1 MPPFETRSSQF
12 GLISGIRQPNSDM
25 VLQAAPAGLFTPEAR
40 KGQLFVVAEADQDV
54 ARGRDAC
61 QLVIHTIR
69 KLFYDDSSFSVTSA
83 LRKAISAANKLLY
96 EQNFSASP
104 QKRAVVGVTCAV
116 VKGNDLYIAQIQP
129 AQAYVLAGGK
139 LRALPPIPAWGVA
152 PDITT
157 FFKPGAV
164 GASLSIEPEFYRAVL
179 NIGDT
184 LLMCTSN
191 LTRLIGQNDAT
202 RLLRAV
208 LLDDIADGLADMC
221 TEHQITE
228 GHGLIVG
235 VRAALSP
242 AAQAEP
248 LSRAGITERG
258 RLALR
263 RAYAWAGRITGAA
276 ALQLQGATTRA
287 QQQRA
292 GSRLEQAQREQA
304 RLSEAQAEP
313 PYSIAPPPRPHP
325 LQLGESLDERIDQER
340 LARRNRLGAAPLRPT
355 ETGDTPP
362 SSFLG
367 EGGYL
372 TSPAERRIDLSD
384 TPSMAALGKRSNPY
398 GRPEIAP
405 TLGERLTQPI
415 AKIANAF
422 TSMGRRRRLRRPPP
436 RALPRARRAGLSYRR
451 QSPPFPWI
459 WLLVLILVIAAAV
472 LYGMNLSREITVR
485 QANDSLDHAA
495 TVIAALRSADESSAQ
510 SRLDAA
516 ALALADVR
524 ATGALTETIENRQ
537 RYEEMER
544 EYERTLA
551 ATQKLTY
558 FDDLNLIAM
567 HPVTGGLF
575 TSVVVPPPPQGI
587 SNTVTFANIYLLDG
601 NAGVLYRMPRTGGP
615 IEPILRP
622 EDIIGPAVVGKVK
635 AQAWREDNIVAVAQ
649 SSDSGP
655 FTFYFRNGDSWGY
668 NTLAGSETWGRVD
681 THFRAVNYGGN
692 LYIWGAGAASD
703 QIQKYLSGN
712 YGQFPDPWIKDYGGQ
727 KADSAIDLAIDGSVY
742 LLKPDSH
749 ILVYEGGAF
758 KREIVPQGI
767 NPPLVTP
774 VSFFVTGEQDS
785 GSIFLIDYSQRVLE
799 IDKQTG
805 ALIQQIRA
813 RPDSPYHLDQITSMY
828 VDAAGARPVLYLVN
842 GSQILRATLP
852 DRPRPLTEPNAPTS
866 TGTTTPQAAT
876 AAPAPTSAP

>member
-25 VLQAAPAGLFTPEAR
+25 VLEAAQAGLFTPESR
-40 KGQLFVVAEADQDV
+40 KGQLYIVAEADQDV

-61 QLVIHTIR
+61 QVVIHTIR
-69 KLFYDDSSFSVTSA
+69 RLFYDDSSFSVTSA
-83 LRKAISAANKLLY
+83 LRKAISAANKALY
-96 EQNFSASP
+96 EQNFNASP
-104 QKRAVVGVTCAV
+104 QKRAVVGVSCAV
-116 VKGNDLYIAQIQP
+116 VKGTDLYIAQIQP

-139 LRALPPIPAWGVA
+139 LRALPSIPAWGSA
-152 PDITT
+152 PEITS
-157 FFKPGAV
+157 FFKPGAI

-179 NIGDT
+179 NVGDT

-208 LLDDIADGLADMC
+208 LLEEIADGVADIC
-221 TEHQITE
+221 AEQQITE
-228 GHGLIVG
+228 AHGIIVG

-263 RAYAWAGRITGAA
+263 RAGAWAGRGIGTV
-276 ALQLQGATTRA
+276 ALRLQGQAA
-287 QQQRA
+287 QARQQKTEK
-292 GSRLEQAQREQA
+292 RLQHAHREQD
-304 RLSEAQAEP
+304 RLSEMQAEP
-313 PYSIAPPPRPHP
+313 TYTTAPPPRPP
-325 LQLGESLDERIDQER
+325 RLDLGEGLDAHIEQER
-340 LARRNRLGAAPLRPT
+340 RARRDRLGAAPLRPA
-355 ETGDTPP
+355 ETSDAPP
-362 SSFLG
+362 STFLG
-367 EGGYL
+367 EGSYPA
-372 TSPAERRIDLSD
+372 SPAERRIDLSD

-398 GRPEIAP
+398 GAPQIEP
-405 TLGERLTQPI
+405 TLGDRLTQPI
-415 AKIANAF
+415 AQIADAF
-422 TSMGRRRRLRRPPP
+422 TSIGRRRRLRRPPP

-472 LYGMNLSREITVR
+472 LYGMNLSREITAR

-495 TVIAALRSADESSAQ
+495 TAIAALRSADASSAQ
-510 SRLDAA
+510 TRLDTA

-524 ATGALTETIENRQ
+524 ATGALTETLENRQ
-537 RYEEMER
+537 RYQEMER
-544 EYERTLA
+544 EYERALA
-551 ATQKLTY
+551 TTQKLTY
-558 FDDLNLIAM
+558 FDDLTTIAS
-567 HPVTGGLF
+567 HPIAGGLF
-575 TSVVVPPPPQGI
+575 SSVVVPPPPQGI
-587 SNTVTFANIYLLDG
+587 TNTAAFAHIYLLDG
-601 NAGVLYRMPRTGGP
+601 NAGVLYRMLRTGGP

-622 EDIIGPAVVGKVK
+622 EDVIGPAVVGKVK
-635 AQAWREDNIVAVAQ
+635 TQAWREDNIVAVAQ
-649 SSDSGP
+649 SGDTGP
-655 FTFYFRNGDSWGY
+655 FTFYFRRGDSWGY

-681 THFRAVNYGGN
+681 EHFRAVNYGGN
-692 LYIWGAGAASD
+692 LYVWGAGAAPD

-727 KADSAIDLAIDGSVY
+727 KADSAIDLAIDGNVY
-742 LLKPDSH
+742 LLKPDSR
-749 ILVYEGGAF
+749 ILVFEGGAF

-767 NPPLVTP
+767 NPPVITP
-774 VSFFVTGEQDS
+774 ANFFVTGDPES
-785 GSIFLIDYSQRVLE
+785 GAIFLIDYNQRILE

-813 RPDSPYHLDQITSMY
+813 RPDSPYHLDQLTSMY
-828 VDAAGARPVLYLVN
+828 VDAAGARPVLYMVN

-866 TGTTTPQAAT
+866 TGTTTPGSAT

>member
-575 TSVVVPPPPQGI
+575 TSVAVPSHLRI
-587 SNTVTFANIYLLDG
+587 STCSTATRACCIVCRGRAARSSQYYGQKISSARRWLAKSRRRPGAKIILL
-601 NAGVLYRMPRTGGP
+601 P
-615 IEPILRP
+615 
-622 EDIIGPAVVGKVK
+622 
-635 AQAWREDNIVAVAQ
+635 WRRAAIAARSPSTSAMATRGATTPWLAAKPGAESTRI
-649 SSDSGP
+649 SGP
-655 FTFYFRNGDSWGY
+655 STMAATCIFGALARHPTRSRSISAATTASSP
-668 NTLAGSETWGRVD
+668 TLGSRIMAGRRPTARS
-681 THFRAVNYGGN
+681 
-692 LYIWGAGAASD
+692 IWRSTAAS
-703 QIQKYLSGN
+703 ICSS
-712 YGQFPDPWIKDYGGQ
+712 PTATSWCTR
-727 KADSAIDLAIDGSVY
+727 AARSSARSCRRA
-742 LLKPDSH
+742 
-749 ILVYEGGAF
+749 
-758 KREIVPQGI
+758 
-767 NPPLVTP
+767 
-774 VSFFVTGEQDS
+774 
-785 GSIFLIDYSQRVLE
+785 SIRHWSR
-799 IDKQTG
+799 
-805 ALIQQIRA
+805 R
-813 RPDSPYHLDQITSMY
+813 
-828 VDAAGARPVLYLVN
+828 
-842 GSQILRATLP
+842 
-852 DRPRPLTEPNAPTS
+852 
-866 TGTTTPQAAT
+866 
-876 AAPAPTSAP
+876 

>member
-25 VLQAAPAGLFTPEAR
+25 LLEAAPAGLFTPESR
-40 KGQLFVVAEADQDV
+40 KGQLYIVAEADQDV

-69 KLFYDDSSFSVTSA
+69 KLFYDDSSFSITSA
-83 LRKAISAANKLLY
+83 LRKAISAANKALY

-104 QKRAVVGVTCAV
+104 QKRAVVGVSCAV

-139 LRALPPIPAWGVA
+139 LRALPSIPAWGSA
-152 PDITT
+152 PDFPT
-157 FFKPGAV
+157 FFKPSAI

-179 NIGDT
+179 NVGDT
-184 LLMCTSN
+184 LLICTSN
-191 LTRLIGQNDAT
+191 LTRLIGPNEAT

-208 LLDDIADGLADMC
+208 LLEEIADGVADIC
-221 TEHQITE
+221 AEHQITE
-228 GHGLIVG
+228 AHGLIVG

-242 AAQAEP
+242 AAQADP

-263 RAYAWAGRITGAA
+263 RAGGWVGRITSTT
-276 ALQLQGATTRA
+276 ALRLQGPATRA
-287 QQQRA
+287 QQQRTE
-292 GSRLEQAQREQA
+292 SRLQRTHREQD
-304 RLSEAQAEP
+304 RLSEMQAEP
-313 PYSIAPPPRPHP
+313 PYTTAQLPRPHP
-325 LQLGESLDERIDQER
+325 LDLGEQIDERIEQER
-340 LARRNRLGAAPLRPT
+340 RARRDRLGAAPLRPADT
-355 ETGDTPP
+355 NDTPP

-367 EGGYL
+367 EGDYL
-372 TSPAERRIDLSD
+372 ASPSERRIDLSD

-398 GRPEIAP
+398 GRPRIEP

-415 AKIANAF
+415 AQLANAF
-422 TSMGRRRRLRRPPP
+422 TSMSRRRRLRRPPP
-436 RALPRARRAGLSYRR
+436 RALPRYRRAGLSYRR
-451 QSPPFPWI
+451 QGPPFPWI

-472 LYGMNLSREITVR
+472 LYGINLSREIAVR
-485 QANDSLDHAA
+485 QVNDSLDRAA
-495 TVIAALRSADESSAQ
+495 TAIAALRTADASSAQ
-510 SRLDAA
+510 SKLDTA

-524 ATGALTETIENRQ
+524 ATGALTETLESRQ
-537 RYEEMER
+537 RYEEMQR
-544 EYERTLA
+544 EYERALA

-558 FDDLNLIAM
+558 FDDLTVLAS
-567 HPVTGGLF
+567 HPIVGGLF
-575 TSVVVPPPPQGI
+575 SSVVVPPPPQGI
-587 SNTVTFANIYLLDG
+587 TNTATFAHIYLLDG
-601 NAGVLYRMPRTGGP
+601 NAGVLYRMLRTGGP

-622 EDIIGPAVVGKVK
+622 EDIIGPSVVGKVK

-649 SSDSGP
+649 SGDAGP

-681 THFRAVNYGGN
+681 EHFRAANYGGN
-692 LYIWGAGAASD
+692 LYIWGAGTAPD

-727 KADSAIDLAIDGSVY
+727 KADSVIDLAIDGNVY
-742 LLKPDSH
+742 LLKADSH
-749 ILVYEGGAF
+749 ILVFEGGAF
-758 KREIVPQGI
+758 KREIVPQGV
-767 NPPLVTP
+767 NPPQITP
-774 VSFFVTGEQDS
+774 ASFFVTGDPDN
-785 GSIFLIDYSQRVLE
+785 GAIFLIDYNQRILE

-813 RPDSPYHLDQITSMY
+813 RPDSPYHLDQVTSMY
-828 VDAAGARPVLYLVN
+828 VDSAGARPVLYLVN

-852 DRPRPLTEPNAPTS
+852 NRPRPLTEPSAPTS
-866 TGTTTPQAAT
+866 TGTTTPGSAT
-876 AAPAPTSAP
+876 TEPAPTSAP